1 MNCNNINDRLIDFIE
16 GQLEEEEKLAVKRH
30 IDSCEDCLQDL
41 ESLRPLLEDVGS
53 FGKSYNEEENIL
65 WANYLPQVRERI
77 NRKKERKLWIRA
89 AVPAIGILS
98 IAILLFF
105 LNGGGKPDSR
115 MGEEW
120 TPVTGAEEWYI
131 GELVD
136 FVVDSSDVE
145 KIIISRLI
153 SPGMIED
160 IAALEESEG
169 FGYDNTD
176 VDVSSQEYGYV
187 VYEAQ
192 ELGTAALDYIIER
205 SDLDTLLEDLD
216 QESQEELLQRLEAIS
231 LSMG

>member
-1 MNCNNINDRLIDFIE
+1 M
-16 GQLEEEEKLAVKRH
+16 
-30 IDSCEDCLQDL
+30 
-41 ESLRPLLEDVGS
+41 
-53 FGKSYNEEENIL
+53 
-65 WANYLPQVRERI
+65 
-77 NRKKERKLWIRA
+77 
-89 AVPAIGILS
+89 
-98 IAILLFF
+98 LFF
-105 LNGGGKPDSR
+105 LNGGGKPDSG

-176 VDVSSQEYGYV
+176 VDVSSEQYGYV
-187 VYEAQ
+187 VYEFE
-192 ELGTAALDYIIER
+192 ELDSAALDYIVER
-205 SDLDTLLEDLD
+205 SDLESLLEDLD
-216 QESQEELLQRLEAIS
+216 KESQEDLLKRVAAIS